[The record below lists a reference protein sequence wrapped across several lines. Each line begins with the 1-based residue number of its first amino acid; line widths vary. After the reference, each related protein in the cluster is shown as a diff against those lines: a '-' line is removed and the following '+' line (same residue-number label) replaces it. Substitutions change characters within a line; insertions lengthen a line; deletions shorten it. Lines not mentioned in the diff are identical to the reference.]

1 MMPARRSAGLRR
13 SIALLL
19 FAVFLGA
26 GTTLPG
32 ADALLFHSGDTGTAE
47 HQPHI
52 EPAGGCA
59 SHADDCALGRAAS
72 GAGAD
77 LAHAPQVRLD
87 APARGRVELVSGPR
101 HIGFDRGIL
110 PQPRAPPPLRYP

>member
-59 SHADDCALGRAAS
+59 SHADDCTLGRTAS
-72 GAGAD
+72 GAGAE
-77 LAHAPQVRLD
+77 LAHSALLRTEPVSTLPAGPVLD
-87 APARGRVELVSGPR
+87 LPPIAAARG
-101 HIGFDRGIL
+101 GI
-110 PQPRAPPPLRYP
+110 PQPRAPPVPVA